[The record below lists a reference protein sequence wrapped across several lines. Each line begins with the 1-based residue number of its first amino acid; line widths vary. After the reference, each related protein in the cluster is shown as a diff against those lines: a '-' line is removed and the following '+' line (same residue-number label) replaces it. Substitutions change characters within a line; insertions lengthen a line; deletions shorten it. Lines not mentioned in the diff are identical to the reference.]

1 MHTAASSLPESYR
14 AVEAALSSLANPSQ
28 AAEMRAY
35 MRDQFAFLG
44 VSAPARREAVRDIL
58 ARRPLDW
65 PLVWALWDRPERE
78 FHYVAVDHLR
88 RVKVFPAAQLD
99 SLKELITTHSWWDTV
114 DPLAKVAGSAL
125 GAVSDGALDDGA
137 ASASEVLWSWATD
150 ENLWVR
156 RVAIIC
162 QLSRKEKVDP
172 RLLTHAIE
180 SNLGSKEF
188 FINKAIGWALR
199 DYARTA
205 PQWVR
210 AFVDSHDLAP
220 LSRREALKHLQ

>member
-1 MHTAASSLPESYR
+1 MHTAASSPPESFL
-14 AVEAALSSLANPSQ
+14 AVEAALSSLADPAQ

-44 VSAPARREAVRDIL
+44 VSAPARREAVRTIL

-78 FHYVAVDHLR
+78 YLYVGVDHLR
-88 RVKVFPAAQLD
+88 RIKVFPSVQLD

-125 GAVSDGALDDGA
+125 DDATVAGA
-137 ASASEVLWSWATD
+137 ASASEVLRAWATD
-150 ENLWVR
+150 DNLWVR

-162 QLSRKEKVDP
+162 QLSRRDKVDP
-172 RLLTHAIE
+172 RLLTHAIQA
-180 SNLGSKEF
+180 NLGSKEF

-205 PQWVR
+205 PEWVR
-210 AFVDSHDLAP
+210 VFVDSHDLAP
-220 LSRREALKHLQ
+220 LSRREALKHLR

>member
-1 MHTAASSLPESYR
+1 MHTAASSQPESYL
-14 AVEAALSSLANPSQ
+14 AVEAALSSLANPAQ

-44 VSAPARREAVRDIL
+44 VSSPARREAVRPIL

-78 FHYVAVDHLR
+78 YHYVAVDHLR

-125 GAVSDGALDDGA
+125 DDAALAEA
-137 ASASEVLWSWATD
+137 ASASEVFRSWATD
-150 ENLWVR
+150 DNMWVR

-162 QLSRKEKVDP
+162 QLSRKDKVDP

-180 SNLGSKEF
+180 QNLGSKEF

-199 DYARTA
+199 DYARTT
-205 PQWVR
+205 PEWVR
-210 AFVDSHDLAP
+210 AFVDTHDLAP